1 MSTLLGPYER
11 KNIFRYK
18 LPFEKFDRITLVRT
32 TFESNYLAKVLRK
45 RKNKIKIGLNL
56 ETNRSL
62 ALQGGELTRRKNI
75 YIYVYSFLPLSRNNR
90 SRFETSY
97 SRISIGDRDASR
109 RQKANEREEG
119 EKKGEKTRRNNFA
132 ASSFGDGTPF
142 WYRIFEKHAV
152 KRRGERRGQLNNWLI
167 KAAARFTDLLEMRFR
182 EKRHLARKRRE
193 QITRTRTAGENRI
206 SSSQLVR
213 GAINRSVGPDSSY
226 PQAQCG

>member
-1 MSTLLGPYER
+1 MLGPYER
-11 KNIFRYK
+11 RNIFRYK

-32 TFESNYLAKVLRK
+32 TFESNYLARVLRK

-75 YIYVYSFLPLSRNNR
+75 YIYVYSFLPLSRNNL

-109 RQKANEREEG
+109 SERKRRRG
-119 EKKGEKTRRNNFA
+119 EKKGETRRNNFA

>member
-1 MSTLLGPYER
+1 MYIPFSPFLVTTDHASKRVTRE
-11 KNIFRYK
+11 FRSAIEMRVEGK
-18 LPFEKFDRITLVRT
+18 KRT
-32 TFESNYLAKVLRK
+32 K
-45 RKNKIKIGLNL
+45 
-56 ETNRSL
+56 
-62 ALQGGELTRRKNI
+62 
-75 YIYVYSFLPLSRNNR
+75 
-90 SRFETSY
+90 
-97 SRISIGDRDASR
+97 
-109 RQKANEREEG
+109 
-119 EKKGEKTRRNNFA
+119 EKKGRKKGEETRRNNFA